1 MTGERW
7 VCLGPC
13 GVCRWDPQQESRLNQ
28 GLWRKRSRGG
38 HANHQTTATPGSG
51 RARSVASHVLH
62 SFARRPKWLS
72 HLEVTGS
79 EAVLRGRARAT
90 SLLLLSIP
98 WKGSCLPSV
107 HRPGPVRARDAAAPQ
122 HRLRQGPQA
131 PSPSTWPAD
140 AQRLFGKRHQ
150 SSGKEPARQRSRG
163 SGPGPRQGSAGSR

>member
-1 MTGERW
+1 MPGALRGLP
-7 VCLGPC
+7 VGPPA
-13 GVCRWDPQQESRLNQ
+13 GVPAE
-28 GLWRKRSRGG
+28 
-38 HANHQTTATPGSG
+38 PGS
-51 RARSVASHVLH
+51 VEEEVP
-62 SFARRPKWLS
+62 RRPRQPPDDRHAWERKGTFGGITRAAQLRQTPRVAEPPGS
-72 HLEVTGS
+72 QGS